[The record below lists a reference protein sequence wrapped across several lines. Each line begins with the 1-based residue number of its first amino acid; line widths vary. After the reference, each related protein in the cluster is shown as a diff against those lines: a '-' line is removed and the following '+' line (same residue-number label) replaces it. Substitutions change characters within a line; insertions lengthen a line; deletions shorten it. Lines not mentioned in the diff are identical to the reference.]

1 VTVGATLGVIELLAE
16 EDEDVPLAL
25 TAAIVNV

>member
-1 VTVGATLGVIELLAE
+1 VYTAFGVIELLAE
-16 EDEDVPLAL
+16 EDEDVPFAF